1 MTWNIRLFISCN
13 MVVILLPSPL
23 QPQSDTKVIPDKKVT
38 LMTDGFLLTDSMLD
52 VHQEWEIKKR

>member
-1 MTWNIRLFISCN
+1 MTWNIRLFTSCN
-13 MVVILLPSPL
+13 MIVILLPCPL